1 MPVDSDGNDGA
12 VRDTVESLRK
22 RVEELEGQLSEASGE
37 LELTLALIEGEPWA
51 SAVMRRERDEAREER
66 DAARAEVERLRGT
79 VMP

>member
-37 LELTLALIEGEPWA
+37 LELTRALIEGEPWA
-51 SAVMRRERDEAREER
+51 GAVMRRERDEAREER